1 MLKASRNPRAGFRA
15 DFTYQV
21 TDSGDGIATI
31 NETRLTIDLGGR
43 SFSVH
48 RTGILGPEYQLK
60 IGDMI
65 IATASQKPFFNNY
78 KLVHDGKEWTFK
90 AVGILAHKFGLFQ
103 GDVQIGTISSGPVT
117 NRLKDITVDLPD
129 ELPHEVQVFLLLL
142 LVRKWSDTSYS

>member
-1 MLKASRNPRAGFRA
+1 MLKASRNPRSGIRA

-21 TDSGDGIATI
+21 TNSAVEIATI

-43 SFSVH
+43 SFSVA
-48 RTGILGPEYQLK
+48 RKGILGPEYQLISGAK
-60 IGDMI
+60 I
-65 IATASQKPFFNNY
+65 IATATQKPFFNNY

-90 AVGILAHKFGLFQ
+90 AVGMLAFKFGLFR
-103 GDVQIGTISSGPVT
+103 GDAQIGTISSGPVI

-142 LVRKWSDTSYS
+142 LVRKWSDTSTN